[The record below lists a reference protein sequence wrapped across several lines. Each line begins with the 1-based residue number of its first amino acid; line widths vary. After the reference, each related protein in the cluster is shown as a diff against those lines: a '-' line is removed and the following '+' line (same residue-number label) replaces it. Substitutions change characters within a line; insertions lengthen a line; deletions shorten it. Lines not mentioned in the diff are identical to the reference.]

1 MTMNAG
7 EFVGLLFLARDLAHK
22 AHLKAKGPGAYS
34 KHVALGE
41 FYEGITKLADKFA
54 EQHQGRYGELLNVPL
69 LDNEYEGDIEP
80 VLREMMD
87 YIDECRDEMVP
98 RKFSSLHNVID
109 EIVGTYE
116 STLYKLKN
124 LK

>member
-1 MTMNAG
+1 MSMNSG

-22 AHLKAKGPGAYS
+22 AHLKAKGPGAFS

-41 FYEGITKLADKFA
+41 FYEKITALADKFA
-54 EQHQGRYGELLNVPL
+54 EQHQGRFDELLDIPL
-69 LDNEYEGDIEP
+69 LDNEYEGEIEP
-80 VLREMMD
+80 VLREMMN

-98 RKFSSLHNVID
+98 RKYSSLHNVID
-109 EIVGTYE
+109 EIVGQYE

>member
-1 MTMNAG
+1 MNCG

-22 AHLKAKGPGAYS
+22 AHLRAKGEGSYAR
-34 KHVALGE
+34 HVALNE
-41 FYEGITKLADKFA
+41 FYEGIVELADKFA
-54 EQHQGRYGELLNVPL
+54 EQYQGRYGELLDVPL

-80 VLREMMD
+80 VLREMMN

-98 RKFSSLHNVID
+98 RKMSSLHNVID
-109 EIVGTYE
+109 EIVGRYE
-116 STLYKLKN
+116 STLYKLKF

>member
-1 MTMNAG
+1 MSMNCG

-22 AHLKAKGPGAYS
+22 AHLKAKGEGSLAR
-34 KHVALGE
+34 HMALGE
-41 FYEGITKLADKFA
+41 FYEGIVPLADKFA
-54 EQHQGRYGELLNVPL
+54 EQYQGRYGELLDVPL

-80 VLREMMD
+80 VLREMMN

-98 RKFSSLHNVID
+98 RKMSSLHNVID
-109 EIVGTYE
+109 EIVGLYE
-116 STLYKLKN
+116 STLYKLKF